1 MSSLAKYI
9 LDCTGVVPKL
19 YYLAKGK
26 QQNLENVSKILT
38 CQISLY
44 VDDTYILYD
53 SENWKRID
61 PLYTGQIS
69 KKLGHICFQCKLVG
83 TYMFKNSVET
93 KSFWQE

>member
-9 LDCTGVVPKL
+9 LDCTGVAPKL
-19 YYLAKGK
+19 YYLAKET

-53 SENWKRID
+53 SENSKRID
-61 PLYTGQIS
+61 LLYMGQNVKFRKIGS
-69 KKLGHICFQCKLVG
+69 HLF
-83 TYMFKNSVET
+83 SV
-93 KSFWQE
+93 